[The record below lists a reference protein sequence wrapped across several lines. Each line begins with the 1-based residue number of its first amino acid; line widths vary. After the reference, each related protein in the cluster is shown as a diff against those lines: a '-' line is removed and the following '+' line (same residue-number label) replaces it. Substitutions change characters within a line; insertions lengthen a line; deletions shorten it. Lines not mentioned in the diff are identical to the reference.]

1 MKRNVT
7 ALAERT
13 YDLIIVG
20 GGIFGV
26 CAAWDATLRGLS
38 VALLERRDFS
48 HATSANHFK
57 IVHGGIRYLQHADL
71 YRVRESNRERNA
83 LLRIAPH
90 LVQPLPIVVPT
101 YGHGLQGREILAAGL
116 RLYDLIV
123 FDRNRG
129 LRDPQRR
136 IPSGRFISR
145 QECLRLFPGIEK
157 EGLTGAALFYDAQ
170 IYNPPRLAL
179 SFLRSAVQAGAC
191 VGNYLEVTNFLR
203 NGDRVCG
210 VEAQDILTGNQLEV
224 RGKVVLNAAGPWAEH
239 LLGRHLGLHLRP
251 ALSYSRDACFVVTR
265 RLTGDYALALRAKTM
280 DPDAILSRGRRH
292 LFIAPWRD
300 YTRIGVWHLV
310 HRGEP
315 DGFTVTEQELQG
327 FLDEINGAY
336 PSFALTLNDI
346 SMWNAGIVLFGDN
359 QPQATDLSYGKRS
372 RLVDHARDFGVE
384 GLITM
389 IGVRATTARG
399 VAERAIDLVLK
410 KLGKKVPKSKTA
422 LTPIYGGEVAC
433 FEEFLHEST
442 DQRPPVVGPE
452 VMHSLARNY
461 GSAYPEVLKYVNEDS
476 TWADRVG
483 ASKVIKAEI
492 VHAIREE
499 MAQKLGDVVFRRTDL
514 GTGAYPGE
522 IALRACADLMA
533 SEMGW
538 NEVRTERELQEV
550 RAVFPRHAPSSRG
563 AEARTVDEQTVHQA
577 MEA

>member
-1 MKRNVT
+1 VKRNLQP
-7 ALAERT
+7 LAQKE
-13 YDLIIVG
+13 YDLVVIG

-38 VALLERRDFS
+38 VALLERRDFC

-71 YRVRESNRERNA
+71 YRIRESNRERNA

-101 YGHGLQGREILAAGL
+101 YGHGLQGQEILAAGL
-116 RLYDLIV
+116 LLYDLIV

-136 IPSGRFISR
+136 IPPGRFISR

-170 IYNPPRLAL
+170 IYNAPRLVL
-179 SFLRSAVQAGAC
+179 SYLRSAVQGGAC

-203 NGDRVCG
+203 NGDRICG
-210 VEAQDILTGNQLEV
+210 VEAQDVLTGDQLEV
-224 RGKVVLNAAGPWAEH
+224 RAKVVLNAAGPWAEH

-251 ALSYSRDACFVVTR
+251 ALSYSRDACFVVAR

-300 YTRIGVWHLV
+300 YTLIGVWHVV
-310 HRGEP
+310 HKGEP
-315 DGFTVTEQELQG
+315 DGFNVTEEELQE

-336 PSFALTLNDI
+336 PSFALTFNDI
-346 SMWNAGIVLFGDN
+346 SMWNAGLVLFGDN
-359 QPQATDLSYGKRS
+359 NPRATDLSYGKRS
-372 RLVDHARDFGVE
+372 RLLDHAKDFGIE

-399 VAERAIDLVLK
+399 VAEKAIDIVLK
-410 KLGKKVPKSKTA
+410 KLGRKAPKSKTA
-422 LTPIYGGEVAC
+422 LTPIYGGEVEC
-433 FEEFLHEST
+433 FEKFLHEST
-442 DQRPPVVGPE
+442 GQRPSALRPE
-452 VMHSLARNY
+452 TMHSLVRNY
-461 GSAYPEVLKYVNEDS
+461 GSAYQEVLKYSNEDS
-476 TWADRVG
+476 TWTDTVG

-492 VHAIREE
+492 VHAVREE

-514 GTGAYPGE
+514 GTGEYPGD
-522 IALRACADLMA
+522 ITLRACADLMA

-538 NEVRTERELQEV
+538 NEARTERELEEV
-550 RAVFPRHAPSSRG
+550 RAIFPRHVRSSR
-563 AEARTVDEQTVHQA
+563 EAKARIVDEQTVHQA
-577 MEA
+577 M